1 VLFKN
6 LKVFK
11 WEKERQKDALQI
23 FWQAIV
29 GTVAT
34 LLKNHPHDQL
44 ATKVPITGAF
54 NQSDVHLWPTIQTLL
69 RNAFIRALVPQPDQ
83 TVKIEDAKAVEP
95 NGTGPANTNRVEQIG
110 KAGTM
115 QMQTTNR
122 ASAQPDASL
131 SNTNKAR

>member
-1 VLFKN
+1 MHCK
-6 LKVFK
+6 
-11 WEKERQKDALQI
+11 I

-54 NQSDVHLWPTIQTLL
+54 NQSDVHLWPTIQTLAQ
-69 RNAFIRALVPQPDQ
+69 RVYSALVPQPDQ
-83 TVKIEDAKAVEP
+83 TIKIEDAKAIEP
-95 NGTGPANTNRVEQIG
+95 NGTDTANTNRVEQIG

-122 ASAQPDASL
+122 ASAQPDAGL
-131 SNTNKAR
+131 SNTNKAH